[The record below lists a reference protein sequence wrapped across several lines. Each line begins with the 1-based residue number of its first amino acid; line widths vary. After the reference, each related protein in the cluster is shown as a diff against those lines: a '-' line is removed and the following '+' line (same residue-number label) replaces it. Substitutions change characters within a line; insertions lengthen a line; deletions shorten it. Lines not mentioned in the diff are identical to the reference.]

1 MLQGWLILLVSA
13 LYLGGLFAIAYW
25 GERRAAAGRSP
36 IANPVVYSLSAA
48 VYCTAWTFYG
58 SVGRATTTGI
68 GFLPVYLGP
77 TLAAA
82 LGWVLLRKIVR
93 ISKSERITSIAD
105 FIAARYG
112 KSTALG
118 VLVTVGV
125 IAGVVPYLSLQLKAV
140 ASSFLVLWQ
149 ATGNSSYPFEQTSLL
164 VAAVLALFAVL
175 FGTRSLDLTEQHEG
189 LVLAIAF
196 ESVIKLVAFLAV
208 GLWITFAVY
217 DGFGDLFG
225 RAAADPELG
234 RLLTYSGSWG
244 EWIWLNFIS
253 MMAILF
259 LPRQFQVSVVENVD
273 EDHLRT
279 SAWLFPL
286 YLLVINVF
294 VLPIAFAGLLRF
306 GRGAVDADT
315 FVLALPLSHGQ
326 QGLALLVFLGG
337 LSAATGMVIVET
349 VALSTLVSNDLV
361 LPILLRRGER
371 REYPR
376 VLLFTRRVAICAL
389 LALAHSYVIFTG
401 PRSLV
406 SIGLISFAAVSQLAP
421 AMLGGIFWKG
431 GTRLGALCGLSS
443 GFAVWAYT
451 LPLPTLVSSGWLPAD
466 FTEKGPFGLG
476 FLKPYALFGL
486 AGLDPISHSMFWSLL
501 VNVGAYVAVSTV
513 TRQGDVE
520 RRQARR
526 FVDVFELDPRGVPE
540 PSLWRGDTP
549 LDEVRDLLER
559 FLGPER
565 TDKALRAWAEER
577 GIELRGRVAADA
589 ELVEY
594 AEKLLA
600 GTTGAASARVALAS
614 VAGEQK
620 LGVGEVLDLLDET
633 SRVIAASRQLEEKSR
648 QLEAASRE
656 LSEANQRLRELD
668 QLKDDFLSTM
678 AHELRTPLTSIRA
691 FAEILHD
698 HPQLDPARRTEFLGI
713 IAKENERLSR
723 LIDQLLDLAKFE
735 SQAAEWHFAEASL
748 GEVMDEALAAT
759 SQLAA
764 ARGIR
769 CESAIAALQPFA
781 FDRDRI
787 LQMLHNLLSNAI
799 KFCPE
804 RGGRLQ
810 VALAAAGDVARITI
824 DDNGPGVAA
833 EERERIFE
841 KFHQVAL
848 PVAGRTH
855 GTGLGL
861 PICRRIVERHGGKI
875 FVEPSLLGGARF
887 VATLAFAPVLEAAPA
902 AERDAAAQTG

>member
-1 MLQGWLILLVSA
+1 MLQGWVILAVSA
-13 LYLGGLFAIAYW
+13 AYLGGLFAIAYW
-25 GERRAAAGRSP
+25 GDQRAKAGRSL
-36 IANPVVYSLSAA
+36 IANPLVYALSGA

-58 SVGRATTTGI
+58 SVGRATTSGI
-68 GFLPVYLGP
+68 GFLPIYLGP
-77 TLAAA
+77 TLAAV
-82 LGWVLLRKIVR
+82 LWWVLLRKIVR
-93 ISKSERITSIAD
+93 ISKKERITSIAD

-118 VLVTVGV
+118 VLVTVGAIV
-125 IAGVVPYLSLQLKAV
+125 GVVPYLALQLKAV

-149 ATGNSSYPFEQTSLL
+149 AASQSSYPFEQTSLS
-164 VAAVLALFAVL
+164 VAAVLALFAIL

-208 GLWITFAVY
+208 GAWITFGVY
-217 DGFGDLFG
+217 EGFGDLFA
-225 RAAADPELG
+225 RAAAVPEL
-234 RLLTYSGSWG
+234 RELMTYSGSWG
-244 EWIWLNFIS
+244 EWLWLNFIA

-273 EDHLRT
+273 EGHLRT

-294 VLPIAFAGLLRF
+294 VLPIAFAGLLQF
-306 GRGAVDADT
+306 GQGNVDPDT
-315 FVLALPLSHGQ
+315 FVLALPLALGH
-326 QGLALLVFLGG
+326 QGLALFVFLGG

-376 VLLFTRRVAICAL
+376 VLLFTRRIAICAL
-389 LALAHSYVIFTG
+389 LALAHAYVLFTG
-401 PRSLV
+401 TRSLV
-406 SIGLISFAAVSQLAP
+406 SIGLISFAAVSQFAP

-431 GTRLGALCGLSS
+431 GTRQGAMVGLI
-443 GFAVWAYT
+443 GGLVVWAYT
-451 LPLPTLVSSGWLPAD
+451 LPLPTLVSSGWLPPGYL
-466 FTEKGPFGLG
+466 ESGPFGLG
-476 FLKPYALFGL
+476 FLRPYALFGL
-486 AGLDPISHSMFWSLL
+486 EGLDPISHSMFWSLL
-501 VNVGAYVAVSTV
+501 ANLGGYVAVSSATKPS
-513 TRQGDVE
+513 DLE

-526 FVDVFELDPRGVPE
+526 FVDVFELDPRPGAE

-565 TDKALRAWAEER
+565 TEKAFDAWAESR
-577 GIELRGRVAADA
+577 GIDLRGRVTADA

-614 VAGEQK
+614 VAREQK
-620 LGVGEVLDLLDET
+620 LGVGEVLYLLDET
-633 SRVIAASRQLEEKSR
+633 SKVIATSRQLEEKSQ
-648 QLEAASRE
+648 QLEAATRE
-656 LSEANQRLRELD
+656 LQGVNERLRELD
-668 QLKDDFLSTM
+668 RLKDDFLSTM

-698 HPQLDPARRTEFLGI
+698 HPQLEESQRTEFLRI

-723 LIDQLLDLAKFE
+723 LINQLLDLAKVE
-735 SQAAEWHFAEASL
+735 AGGGDWHFAPCDL
-748 GEVMDEALAAT
+748 GEIALEALAAT
-759 SQLAA
+759 SQLMAE
-764 ARGIR
+764 RGIA
-769 CESAIAALQPFA
+769 CERAIEKAPRLPL
-781 FDRDRI
+781 DRDRMMQV
-787 LQMLHNLLSNAI
+787 LLNLLSNAI
-799 KFCPE
+799 KFCPPE
-804 RGGRLQ
+804 GGRLR
-810 VALAAAGDVARITI
+810 VGLAPRGEGLRLVVE
-824 DDNGPGVAA
+824 DNGPGVAP
-833 EERERIFE
+833 EEREAIFE

-861 PICRRIVERHGGKI
+861 PICRRIVERHGGTI
-875 FVEPSLLGGARF
+875 HVEESPLGGARF
-887 VATLAFAPVLEAAPA
+887 VVDLEPA
-902 AERDAAAQTG
+902 NG